1 MLLPPTRPIMV
12 PRQPVWDLADVG
24 RFLLRCSSLL
34 AASAAGL
41 GVPVDPRLISR
52 REAPAIDPRIKDG
65 R

>member
-1 MLLPPTRPIMV
+1 MV